1 MKKLIAL
8 CAIFA
13 LLVGCTPSVETNA
26 PPDSTITSSNVQIE
40 SQPQPTPPPPQPKV
54 VKFSATGDNLIH
66 NGLYSQAKRRAGG
79 EGYDFKALYENV
91 EGYYSGFDVNFINQE
106 TLITDVFEPST
117 YPMFCS
123 PEALGRH
130 MYDIGFNVFATSN
143 NHSYDKG
150 AKGIQGTLDFY
161 GTMPTDMLSLGFY
174 NEDTFQIAV
183 HEVNGIR
190 IAYLAYTQYTNGI
203 PTPQNSPAR
212 VILTSEEEL
221 IKQQIEQAKAMS
233 DFVVVGVHWGNE
245 DTHSATEGQKYLGKQ
260 MVDWGADVIVGTHPH
275 VVQPMEWYDAA
286 DGRKALI
293 IYSLGNF
300 VSAQSKAPNL
310 IGLSVG
316 FDIVL
321 EPEGVHPYIKDV
333 VATPII
339 THYDNNY
346 GNIRAYLLKDYT
358 QELANSHGVR
368 AFNSAFSMDFI
379 KNTLTKNISEEFL
392 KLD

>member
-1 MKKLIAL
+1 MRKIIAL
-8 CAIFA
+8 CA
-13 LLVGCTPSVETNA
+13 LLAILVSCAPSVETVA
-26 PPDSTITSSNVQIE
+26 PSITTAPSSDVQSE
-40 SQPQPTPPPPQPKV
+40 SMPEPPPPEPKV
-54 VKFSATGDNLIH
+54 VRFSATGDNLIH
-66 NGLYSQAKRRAGG
+66 DGLYSQAKRRAGG
-79 EGYDFKALYENV
+79 DGYDFKLLYENV
-91 EGYYSGFDVNFINQE
+91 ESYYDNFDVNFINQE

-117 YPMFCS
+117 YPNFCS

-130 MYDIGFNVFATSN
+130 MYDEVGFNVFATSN

-150 AKGIQGTLDFY
+150 AKGIQGSLDFY
-161 GTMPTDMLSLGFY
+161 YKMPEDLVSLGFY
-174 NEDTFQIAV
+174 NEETWDVAV

-190 IAYLAYTQYTNGI
+190 IAYLAYSQYTNGI
-203 PTPQNSPAR
+203 PIPQNAPAR
-212 VILTSEEEL
+212 VILTSEQEL
-221 IKQQIEQAKAMS
+221 IKQQIEQAKGVA

-245 DTHSATEGQKYLGKQ
+245 DTHTATEGQQVLGKQ

-275 VVQPMEWYDAA
+275 VVQPIEWYDAA

-321 EPEGVHPYIKDV
+321 EPDGLHPYITNT
-333 VATPII
+333 VATPIV
-339 THYDNNY
+339 THYDSDY
-346 GNIRAYLLKDYT
+346 GNIRAYLFKDYT
-358 QELANSHGVR
+358 AELANKHGVR
-368 AFNSAFSMDFI
+368 AKNSAFSMEFI
-379 KNTLTKNISEEFL
+379 ENTLTKNISEEFL